1 MKRIAASAAAIALMA
16 GTAGTAFAKGH
27 LAPTGNHAFGQ
38 ERADESYVIGGET
51 AAPDANGGNVK
62 GTKTSETGLDGTE
75 QSTAA
80 RTIERP
86 AATGGKTPE

>member
-1 MKRIAASAAAIALMA
+1 MKITIAAAAAIALMA

-27 LAPTGNHAFGQ
+27 LAPTGDHAFGQ

-51 AAPDANGGNVK
+51 AAVDAK
-62 GTKTSETGLDGTE
+62 KTDGEPGLDGGE
-75 QSTAA
+75 QSSAA
-80 RTIERP
+80 QEIERP